1 MAFKISKTPNWYK
14 KLLSK
19 DIDSAIAGLT
29 ANDSTK
35 LIFSTMSPNGNCCAG
50 DSSTDPVNPVFIRST
65 TCWAKNIDTSP
76 ISVWN
81 NGGGYSAPL
90 NAGGYGGAGTL
101 ISPRHILLANH
112 FYIKSGKKLIFV
124 AMDNTCYIRTLSN
137 SLQVGSS
144 DIRIGLLD
152 SDLPAN
158 VSFCKI
164 GSQTLCNQP
173 TFDNKFPTLSSNLS
187 KKAIIEEGYV
197 GGNSILLFG
206 ASSDSQRVNFFETSG
221 GGTSGN
227 PICFVYENK
236 LIIIGYRYT
245 SIGGPSFIAPYTN
258 AINAVMTSLGGG
270 YQLSI
275 FDLNANSPQNK
286 CLIKKN
292 STGGGKLKITSLQGP
307 NQFIAR
313 SEQPIGFDV
322 LGVTEANTDFYTAS
336 DINSQQCANTFIIKA
351 SSSSS
356 YSSSS
361 SSPGPSLLVPGSS
374 YLDSYYE
381 RIYNSAQE
389 NFGYLSYS
397 NGLWT
402 MQVGNYY
409 FTAVGTRF
417 KIPLNYTQGVSIV
430 PNLLADQCEPPAP
443 A

>member
-14 KLLSK
+14 KPLSK
-19 DIDSAIAGLT
+19 DIDSAISGLT

-35 LIFSTMSPNGNCCAG
+35 LIFSTMTPNGICCNG

-76 ISVWN
+76 ISPWN
-81 NGGGYSAPL
+81 NGGGYAAPL
-90 NAGGYGGAGTL
+90 NAGGFGGTGTL
-101 ISPRHILLANH
+101 ISPRHVLLANH

-124 AMDNTCYIRTLSN
+124 AMDNTCYIRTLTS
-137 SLQVGSS
+137 SLQVGST

-164 GSQTLCNQP
+164 ASQTLCNQA
-173 TFDNKFPTLSSNLS
+173 TFENKFPTLSTNVSR
-187 KKAIIEEGYV
+187 KAIVEEGYIQ
-197 GGNSILLFG
+197 NNNLLVFRV
-206 ASSDSQRVNFFETSG
+206 SPNSQRASFFETSG
-221 GGTSGN
+221 GGNSGN

-245 SIGGPSFIAPYTN
+245 PTGGQSFIAPYIN
-258 AINAVMTSLGGG
+258 QINAVMTSLGGG

-275 FDLNANSPQNK
+275 FDLNFDSPQNK
-286 CLIKKN
+286 CSIKKN

-322 LGVTEANTDFYTAS
+322 LGITEANTNFYTAA
-336 DINSQQCANTFIIKA
+336 DINSQQCSNTF
-351 SSSSS
+351 
-356 YSSSS
+356 
-361 SSPGPSLLVPGSS
+361 LLVPGSS

-381 RIYNSAQE
+381 RLYNPASY
-389 NFGYLSYS
+389 NLGYLNYS
-397 NGLWT
+397 NGVWT
-402 MQVGNYY
+402 MQVGEYY